1 LPRVNGT
8 EGEGLFGWNPTVDW
22 SLGGTD
28 FQWEMDTMMDRLLGR
43 DGASIADAGTAANQ
57 IAGAAGNAATENIM
71 AAIEPW
77 VGRVAMIIL
86 ALVFIAGGIALL
98 GGPKVASMAREAL
111 PA

>member
-1 LPRVNGT
+1 MPTAPLDH
-8 EGEGLFGWNPTVDW
+8 GLFGWNPTVDW
-22 SLGGTD
+22 SLGGTQ

-43 DGASIADAGTAANQ
+43 DGESIANAGRALGDIADA
-57 IAGAAGNAATENIM
+57 AGAAATQNIM
-71 AAIEPW
+71 AQIEPW